1 MKNGYLKQLNH
12 ILGEHGYLQNF
23 SIKKDEFRR
32 FNGIIYDRGGKK
44 YFVKAA
50 IGKESY
56 KYKSLY
62 CESHVTKYL
71 SSLTKK
77 IHVSHNGLRLYVP
90 DVAKIIDQDEVFC
103 LITRYVEGR
112 KLASENSRFQADILL
127 ATLELVAKLSKVS
140 HISTIRPY
148 LKNYTRKALLFSLP
162 IRFIKAAILSPFVF
176 GGLVRASWRAL
187 SLLSP
192 DIYEYG
198 LVHPDINVSNI
209 IFGKNAIYLTDWE
222 ETGWGINAYNTISP
236 LSIHWKDQTLK
247 DVLLTRLQESG
258 QKKITIPLLAYRT
271 LMLFNQHIERE
282 NKKRKRDFALLKFLG
297 TNISTTPKNSL

>member
-12 ILGEHGYLQNF
+12 ILGKHGYLQNF
-23 SIKKDEFRR
+23 SIKKDEFGR

-44 YFVKAA
+44 YFVKTA

-62 CESHVTKYL
+62 CESQVTKYL

-90 DVAKIIDQDEVFC
+90 DVARIIEQDEVFC

-162 IRFIKAAILSPFVF
+162 IRFIKAAILSPSVF
-176 GGLVRASWRAL
+176 SGLVRTSWRAL
-187 SLLSP
+187 SLLFL

-222 ETGWGINAYNTISP
+222 EAGWGMSAYNTITP
-236 LSIHWKDQTLK
+236 LCVDWENQTLRHK
-247 DVLLTRLQESG
+247 LFAKLQDNG
-258 QKKITIPLLAYRT
+258 QKKITTPLLAYRT
-271 LMLFNQHIERE
+271 LMLFNQHIERKNE
-282 NKKRKRDFALLKFLG
+282 KRKRDFALLKFLE
-297 TNISTTPKNSL
+297 ST